1 MKDAGAHMFT
11 FHVEAVES
19 EEETH
24 NLIKEIRAAGANP
37 QPSNPEP

>member
-1 MKDAGAHMFT
+1 MFT

-24 NLIKEIRAAGANP
+24 NLIKEIRAAGVNF
-37 QPSNPEP
+37 